1 MYYYWFEILKEL
13 DEKLMITVDNSI
25 QNSGIKFFFFI
36 LLILEVTESYC
47 LKIIGCK
54 KVQ

>member
-13 DEKLMITVDNSI
+13 DKNLMITVDNSI

-36 LLILEVTESYC
+36 LLILEVIESHC
-47 LKIIGCK
+47 LKLIGVK